1 MDLGE
6 GLRKAIAKLS
16 GATIIDSKSIKEFNK
31 ELQKALISADVE
43 VELVFALTK
52 RIEDA
57 ALRGKMPDGVSH
69 KDYITNLVYEELAKL
84 MGESYEPE
92 IGPKRILLAGIYGSG
107 KTTTA
112 AKLAK
117 FYQDRGLGVG
127 LICCDVSRPAA
138 YEQLETLAK
147 QANAGFFGM
156 KGEKDVARIVREG
169 MAALKGK
176 KVIICDSSGR
186 SGMDGELIKELKLIN
201 NQFKPDE
208 KLLVINADIG
218 QIAGRQAQEFDRA
231 IKLTGVIVTKLDG
244 SGKGGGALSA
254 VNAASVR
261 VMFTGTGE
269 KLNAL
274 ELYDSKKFVGRLLGI
289 PDLES
294 LILHVNEAVK
304 NSGIKAE
311 DVNME
316 ELNFESFYK
325 QMKAM
330 SKMGPMKNVLG
341 MMGLVDVPKEA
352 LETGEVKLKRYE
364 TIIGSMTKEERK
376 SERLVRDPKRI
387 ARIAKGSGTTEK
399 DVRELISDFNKMK
412 KMADMLKNNRDVK
425 KQMSK
430 FMPKGTGT

>member
-16 GATIIDSKSIKEFNK
+16 GATIIDSKVIKEFNK
-31 ELQKALISADVE
+31 ELQKALISSDVE

-52 RIEDA
+52 RIEEA
-57 ALRGKMPDGVSH
+57 ALKSNMPGGVSH
-69 KDYITNLVYEELAKL
+69 KDYITNLVYEELTKL

-92 IGPKRILLAGIYGSG
+92 IRPKRILLAGIYGSG

-127 LICCDVSRPAA
+127 LICCDISRPAA
-138 YEQLETLAK
+138 YEQLEILAK

-169 MAALKGK
+169 LTALKGK

-186 SGMDGELIKELKLIN
+186 SGMDEELIKELKLIN

-218 QIAGRQAQEFDRA
+218 QIAGKQAAEFDRA

-269 KLNAL
+269 KLGAL
-274 ELYDSKKFVGRLLGI
+274 ELYDSKKFVGRLLGV

-294 LILHVNEAVK
+294 LILHVNDAIK
-304 NSGIKAE
+304 NSGLKEE
-311 DVNME
+311 DVDME
-316 ELNFESFYK
+316 ELNFDSFYK
-325 QMKAM
+325 QMKTM

-364 TIIGSMTKEERK
+364 NIISSMTKEERK
-376 SERLVRDPKRI
+376 DGKLLKDPRRI

-399 DVRELISDFNKMK
+399 DVKDLIADFNKMK

-430 FMPKGTGT
+430 FMPGMGT

>member
-1 MDLGE
+1 M
-6 GLRKAIAKLS
+6 
-16 GATIIDSKSIKEFNK
+16 
-31 ELQKALISADVE
+31 
-43 VELVFALTK
+43 
-52 RIEDA
+52 
-57 ALRGKMPDGVSH
+57 
-69 KDYITNLVYEELAKL
+69 
-84 MGESYEPE
+84 
-92 IGPKRILLAGIYGSG
+92 
-107 KTTTA
+107 
-112 AKLAK
+112 
-117 FYQDRGLGVG
+117 
-127 LICCDVSRPAA
+127 ICCDVSRPAA

-169 MAALKGK
+169 LTALKGK

-186 SGMDGELIKELKLIN
+186 SGMDEELIKELKLIN

-218 QIAGRQAQEFDRA
+218 QIAGKQAAEFDRA

-269 KLNAL
+269 KLGAL
-274 ELYDSKKFVGRLLGI
+274 ELYDSKKFVGRLLGV

-294 LILHVNEAVK
+294 LILHVNDAIK
-304 NSGIKAE
+304 NSGLKEE
-311 DVNME
+311 DVDME
-316 ELNFESFYK
+316 ELNFDSFYK
-325 QMKAM
+325 QMKTM

-364 TIIGSMTKEERK
+364 NIISSMTKEERK
-376 SERLVRDPKRI
+376 DGKLLKDP
-387 ARIAKGSGTTEK
+387 GE
-399 DVRELISDFNKMK
+399 
-412 KMADMLKNNRDVK
+412 
-425 KQMSK
+425 
-430 FMPKGTGT
+430 

>member
-6 GLRKAIAKLS
+6 GLRKAIARLS
-16 GATIIDSKSIKEFNK
+16 GATIIDAKTIKEFNK

-43 VELVFALTK
+43 VELVFALTR
-52 RIEDA
+52 RIEEA
-57 ALRGKMPDGVSH
+57 ALKSKMPDGVSH
-69 KDYITNLVYEELAKL
+69 KDYITNLVYEELSRL
-84 MGESYEPE
+84 MGESYEPQ
-92 IGPKRILLAGIYGSG
+92 IQPKRILLAGIYGSG
-107 KTTTA
+107 KTTTS

-156 KGEKDVARIVREG
+156 KGEKDVAKIVREG

-186 SGMDGELIKELKLIN
+186 SGMDEELIKELKLIN

-218 QIAGRQAQEFDRA
+218 QVAGRQATEFDRA

-274 ELYDSKKFVGRLLGI
+274 ELYDSKKFVGRLLGV
-289 PDLES
+289 PYLEG
-294 LILHVNEAVK
+294 LLMHVNEAIK
-304 NSGIKAE
+304 NSDLKAE
-311 DVNME
+311 DVNTE
-316 ELNFESFYK
+316 ELNFESFFK

-364 TIIGSMTKEERK
+364 SIISSMTKDERRN
-376 SERLVRDPKRI
+376 ERLLKDPKRVSRI
-387 ARIAKGSGTTEK
+387 ARGSGVAEK
-399 DVRELISDFNKMK
+399 DVRDLISDFNKMK

-430 FMPKGTGT
+430 FMPGIGK

>member
-6 GLRKAIAKLS
+6 GLRKAIARLS
-16 GATIIDSKSIKEFNK
+16 GATIIDAKTIKEFNK

-43 VELVFALTK
+43 VELVFALTR
-52 RIEDA
+52 RIEEA
-57 ALRGKMPDGVSH
+57 ALKSKMPDGVSH
-69 KDYITNLVYEELAKL
+69 KDYITNLVYEELSRL
-84 MGESYEPE
+84 MGESYEPQ
-92 IGPKRILLAGIYGSG
+92 IQPKRILLAGIYGSG
-107 KTTTA
+107 KTTTS

-169 MAALKGK
+169 MVALKGK

-186 SGMDGELIKELKLIN
+186 SGMDEELIKELKLIN

-218 QIAGRQAQEFDRA
+218 QVAGRQAAEFDRA

-274 ELYDSKKFVGRLLGI
+274 ELYDSKKFVGRLLGV
-289 PDLES
+289 PDLEG
-294 LILHVNEAVK
+294 LLMHVNEAIK
-304 NSGIKAE
+304 NSDLKAE
-311 DVNME
+311 DVNTE
-316 ELNFESFYK
+316 ELNFESFFK

-352 LETGEVKLKRYE
+352 LETGEVKLRRYE
-364 TIIGSMTKEERK
+364 SIISSMTKDERRN
-376 SERLVRDPKRI
+376 ERLLKDPKRVSRI
-387 ARIAKGSGTTEK
+387 ARGSGVAEK
-399 DVRELISDFNKMK
+399 DVRDLISDFNKMK

-430 FMPKGTGT
+430 FMPGMGK

>member
-6 GLRKAIAKLS
+6 GLRKAIARLS
-16 GATIIDSKSIKEFNK
+16 GATIIDAKAIKEFNK

-43 VELVFALTK
+43 VELVFELTK
-52 RIEDA
+52 KIEEA
-57 ALRGKMPDGVSH
+57 ALKSKMPEGVSH
-69 KDYITNLVYEELAKL
+69 KDYITNLVYEELSRL

-92 IGPKRILLAGIYGSG
+92 IRPKKILLAGIYGSG
-107 KTTTA
+107 KTTTS

-147 QANAGFFGM
+147 QAGAGFFGM
-156 KGEKDVARIVREG
+156 KNEKDVAKIVREG
-169 MAALKGK
+169 MLELKGK

-186 SGMDGELIKELKLIN
+186 SGMDEELIKELKLIN

-218 QIAGRQAQEFDRA
+218 QVAGRQAAEFNRA
-231 IKLTGVIVTKLDG
+231 IGLTGVIVTKLDG

-274 ELYDSKKFVGRLLGI
+274 ELYDSKKFVGRLLGV
-289 PDLES
+289 PDLEG
-294 LILHVNEAVK
+294 LLAHVNEAIK
-304 NSGIKAE
+304 NSDLKAE
-311 DVNME
+311 DVNSE

-341 MMGLVDVPKEA
+341 MMGLADVPKEA
-352 LETGEVKLKRYE
+352 VETGESKLKKYE
-364 TIIGSMTKEERK
+364 NIIGSMTREERLGEK
-376 SERLVRDPKRI
+376 QLKDPGRI
-387 ARIAKGSGTTEK
+387 ARIAKGSGVGEK
-399 DVRELISDFNKMK
+399 DVKELIADFNKMK
-412 KMADMLKNNRDVK
+412 KMADMLKNNRDVR

-430 FMPKGTGT
+430 FMPKGS

>member
-6 GLRKAIAKLS
+6 GLRKAIARLS
-16 GATIIDSKSIKEFNK
+16 GASVIDSKTIKEFGK

-43 VELVFALTK
+43 VGLVFALTK
-52 RIEDA
+52 RIEEA
-57 ALRGKMPDGVSH
+57 ALRSKMPQGVSQR
-69 KDYITNLVYEELAKL
+69 DYITNLVYEELARL
-84 MGESYEPE
+84 MGESYEPD
-92 IGPKRILLAGIYGSG
+92 IRPKRILLAGIYGAG

-117 FYQDRGLGVG
+117 FYQDRGMGVG

-147 QANAGFFGM
+147 QANAGFFGIN
-156 KGEKDVARIVREG
+156 GEKDVGRIVREG
-169 MAALKGK
+169 LAELKGK

-186 SGMDGELIKELKLIN
+186 NAMDDELIKELKLIN
-201 NQFKPDE
+201 SQFKPDE

-218 QIAGRQAQEFDRA
+218 QVAGRQAGEFDRA
-231 IKLTGVIVTKLDG
+231 IRLTGVIVTKLDG

-254 VNAASVR
+254 VSAASIR
-261 VMFTGTGE
+261 VAFTGTGE

-274 ELYDSKKFVGRLLGI
+274 EVFDSKKFVGRLLGI

-294 LILHVNEAVK
+294 LIAHVNEAVK
-304 NSGIKAE
+304 ASGMKQEDINS
-311 DVNME
+311 E
-316 ELNFESFYK
+316 ELNFDSFYK

-352 LETGEVKLKRYE
+352 LEVGEVKLKRYE
-364 TIIGSMTKEERK
+364 NIIGSMTRDERMH
-376 SERLVRDPKRI
+376 ERLLRDPKRI
-387 ARIAKGSGTTEK
+387 ERIAKGSGTSEK
-399 DVRELISDFNKMK
+399 DVRGLIADFNKMK
-412 KMADMLKNNRDVK
+412 KMADMLKNNRDMK

-430 FMPKGTGT
+430 FLPGLGQ